1 MQRQP
6 ERRKT
11 GGIGRVGL
19 IHRAVVDAVMRGSPE
34 YRRRVARIAEVAR
47 GDGMSARAGA
57 IAVGGEGRTG
67 GSGERRQE
75 EPRPNQPGQPNEDA
89 SDRKHPDSQ
98 YSDSDGRRD

>member
-6 ERRKT
+6 ERRKP

-47 GDGMSARAGA
+47 SDGMSAHAGA
-57 IAVGGEGRTG
+57 IAAGGEGRTG